1 VRHSRKLTKI
11 KVERGWKPYSNQKT
25 MPRPHRRLNFFNTID
40 PTILKLA
47 RERERERESE
57 KPISSLIPKEKE
69 AVIVYKDSMI
79 QMYQERAKL
88 DAMSR
93 GFKTVSYLKKIEERK
108 IEEKNVIVLL
118 WRPPIS

>member
-47 RERERERESE
+47 RERERERQSE

-79 QMYQERAKL
+79 QMYPEGA
-88 DAMSR
+88 
-93 GFKTVSYLKKIEERK
+93 
-108 IEEKNVIVLL
+108 
-118 WRPPIS
+118 